1 MDRKSLSVEG
11 ELDDEATKKKKVIKN
26 NENNEF
32 LDLLLQFVMTD
43 KPELNYVLSGYF
55 VNVILSLLNNYP
67 YKILKYLDT
76 KRRDA
81 LKKIIFHS
89 NQKAFAILSVKL
101 LNIES
106 YIKPS

>member
-1 MDRKSLSVEG
+1 MERKSISVEG
-11 ELDDEATKKKKVIKN
+11 ELDDEINKKKKAEKN

-32 LDLLLQFVMTD
+32 LDLLLKFVMTD

-67 YKILKYLDT
+67 YKIIKYLYT

-81 LKKIIFHS
+81 
-89 NQKAFAILSVKL
+89 
-101 LNIES
+101 
-106 YIKPS
+106 